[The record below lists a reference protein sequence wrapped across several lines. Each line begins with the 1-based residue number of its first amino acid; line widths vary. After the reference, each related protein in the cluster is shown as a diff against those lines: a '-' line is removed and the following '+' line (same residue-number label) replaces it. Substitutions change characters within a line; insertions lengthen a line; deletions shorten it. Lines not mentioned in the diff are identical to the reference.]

1 MSQII
6 IENSIFPNGPDAI
19 DPLIFFSDADLNNY
33 ELLNQYYVLLNDH
46 DYVGASEYIQSLE
59 TTQSGN
65 RVSSVP
71 YYGAW
76 VLNYYENMLFAIEDN
91 MDQYVSPTMK
101 PKLTFHSSTAPTDP
115 EFKTWVYYD
124 RSPGIPT

>member
-1 MSQII
+1 MNTFQ
-6 IENSIFPNGPDAI
+6 D
-19 DPLIFFSDADLNNY
+19 
-33 ELLNQYYVLLNDH
+33 
-46 DYVGASEYIQSLE
+46 
-59 TTQSGN
+59 
-65 RVSSVP
+65 
-71 YYGAW
+71 GAW